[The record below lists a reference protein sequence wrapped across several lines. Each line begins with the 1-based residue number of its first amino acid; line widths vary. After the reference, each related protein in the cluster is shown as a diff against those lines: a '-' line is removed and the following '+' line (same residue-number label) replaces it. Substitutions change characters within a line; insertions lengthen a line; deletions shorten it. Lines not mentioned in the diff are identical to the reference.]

1 VKLIIQIPCLNE
13 EETLPET
20 IAHLPEEIQGVDEI
34 EVLII
39 DDGSTDRTSEVA
51 LGLGVDHVV
60 KHTENLGLATAFQ
73 TGLNA
78 SIEAG
83 ADIIVNTD
91 ADNQYP
97 GESIRDLIR
106 PVLDG
111 DTDMVIGDRKPSEI
125 EHFSLPKKLLQKIGS
140 AVVRYVS
147 GTNVPDAPSGF
158 RAISREAALRLN
170 VQTSFSY
177 TLETIIQAGRKN
189 LVVGHVPVKTNPDL
203 RESRLFRSSFHYVR
217 RSMATIMRLFV
228 LYEPLKTFVFL
239 GLPFFLIGVALWTRF
254 LALLI
259 GGEATR
265 GSNVQ
270 SIVVGAVAIMLAV
283 LLWSLGLVGELLA
296 TNRRLSDETLYYAKR
311 TAYLL
316 SHGCRPSAKDS
327 VQRQREDE
335 TPMPS
340 LGDNSE

>member
-1 VKLIIQIPCLNE
+1 MKLIIQIPCLNE

-203 RESRLFRSSFHYVR
+203 RESRLFRSSFFSR
-217 RSMATIMRLFV
+217 
-228 LYEPLKTFVFL
+228 
-239 GLPFFLIGVALWTRF
+239 
-254 LALLI
+254 
-259 GGEATR
+259 
-265 GSNVQ
+265 
-270 SIVVGAVAIMLAV
+270 
-283 LLWSLGLVGELLA
+283 
-296 TNRRLSDETLYYAKR
+296 
-311 TAYLL
+311 
-316 SHGCRPSAKDS
+316 
-327 VQRQREDE
+327 
-335 TPMPS
+335 
-340 LGDNSE
+340 